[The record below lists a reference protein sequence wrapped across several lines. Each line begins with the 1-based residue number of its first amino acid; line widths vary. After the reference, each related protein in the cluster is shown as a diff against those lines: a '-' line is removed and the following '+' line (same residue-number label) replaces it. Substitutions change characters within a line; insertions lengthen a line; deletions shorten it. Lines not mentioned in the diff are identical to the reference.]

1 MAAREPRTALVTGAT
16 DGLGRALAERLAAG
30 GFAVVLHGRS
40 PQRLAEAA
48 TQIRLATGA
57 ERIRTACADF
67 ASLEDVR
74 RMARELGAA
83 LPALH
88 VLVNNAG
95 LGSGAPDGTTRQES
109 RDGHE
114 LRFAVNHLAGFLLTL
129 ELTPLLR
136 RSAPARVVNVAS
148 VGQQAIDFE
157 DPMVTCDY
165 SGTRA
170 YCQSKLA
177 QVACGFELAERLAGS
192 GVTVNSLHPA
202 DYMPTKIVLEE
213 IGHTIDALSVGV
225 EATVR
230 LATAPELAGV
240 TGRYFERGRQARAHR
255 QAYDPAARRRLW
267 ELSERL
273 TGARLPDEQS
283 D

>member
-1 MAAREPRTALVTGAT
+1 MAAPEPRAALVTGAT
-16 DGLGRALAERLAAG
+16 DGLGRALAERLAAD

-48 TQIRLATGA
+48 AQICAATGA
-57 ERIRTACADF
+57 ERVRTVCADF

-74 RMARELGAA
+74 RMAGELNAA

-95 LGSGAPDGTTRQES
+95 IGSGLPDGTTRQES

-114 LRFAVNHLAGFLLTL
+114 LRFAVNHLAGFLLTR

-136 RSAPARVVNVAS
+136 RSAPARIVNVAS
-148 VGQQAIDFE
+148 VGQQAIDF
-157 DPMVTCDY
+157 DDVMLTRGY

-177 QVACGFELAERLAGS
+177 QVMCGFELAERLVPDGIA
-192 GVTVNSLHPA
+192 VNSLHPA

-225 EATVR
+225 EATLR

-240 TGRYFERGRQARAHR
+240 TGRYFERGREATAHR
-255 QAYDPAARRRLW
+255 QAYDAEARRRLW

-273 TGARLPDEQS
+273 TGGV
-283 D
+283 